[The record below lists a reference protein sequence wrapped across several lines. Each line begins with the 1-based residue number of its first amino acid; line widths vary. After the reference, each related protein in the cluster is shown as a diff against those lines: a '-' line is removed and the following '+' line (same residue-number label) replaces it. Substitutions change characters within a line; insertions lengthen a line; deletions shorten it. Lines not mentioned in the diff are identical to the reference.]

1 MDETDAL
8 GDDLEV
14 QPFTD
19 QDVLFECKYVV
30 EENILSGRS
39 VWHLMRITNKSGW
52 FGCDWVSVIERLLF

>member
-1 MDETDAL
+1 MMDETDAL

-39 VWHLMRITNKSGW
+39 V
-52 FGCDWVSVIERLLF
+52 

>member
-1 MDETDAL
+1 MMDETDAL

-14 QPFTD
+14 QPFTG

-39 VWHLMRITNKSGW
+39 V
-52 FGCDWVSVIERLLF
+52 